1 MCQIL
6 FVFWYAVGT
15 AVINNMLKIHDNVPH
30 IKGVI
35 ATRVE
40 HKCTGQLEV
49 FITAGGGRWSCSRLS
64 PVCPCA
70 PMNTGNV
77 MIDSYKTFPLSDQ
90 TLGIHWEI
98 WRIMQMFFWYK
109 MSDQTPGISPRLSQ
123 YLYWECYARFLFLP
137 CLSISQCMWSDI
149 WPKDKGSGIGILPGL
164 ICCLH
169 T

>member
-1 MCQIL
+1 
-6 FVFWYAVGT
+6 
-15 AVINNMLKIHDNVPH
+15 MLKIHDNVPH

-98 WRIMQMFFWYK
+98 
-109 MSDQTPGISPRLSQ
+109 
-123 YLYWECYARFLFLP
+123 
-137 CLSISQCMWSDI
+137 
-149 WPKDKGSGIGILPGL
+149 
-164 ICCLH
+164 
-169 T
+169 